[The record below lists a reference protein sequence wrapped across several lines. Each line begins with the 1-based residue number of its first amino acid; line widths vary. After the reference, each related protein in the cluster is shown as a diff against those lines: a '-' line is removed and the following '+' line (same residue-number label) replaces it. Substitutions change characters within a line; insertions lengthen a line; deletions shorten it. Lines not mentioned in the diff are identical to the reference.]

1 MFNTCQPQNS
11 SCSYAVD
18 DFLAVHIHSYGH
30 MKEVLYWTTLV
41 YTCNWFWESL
51 IRLHSW
57 AAAMKT
63 KMNLNQVLTLMFGLH
78 RVLHLLRTPDR
89 LYQQICDLRRWQ
101 QYIPVKFKAPIEK
114 FNQDYNF
121 VQKQIVVLFK
131 FNFLFYLPYKVSRY
145 K

>member
-1 MFNTCQPQNS
+1 
-11 SCSYAVD
+11 
-18 DFLAVHIHSYGH
+18 
-30 MKEVLYWTTLV
+30 
-41 YTCNWFWESL
+41 
-51 IRLHSW
+51 
-57 AAAMKT
+57 MKT

-78 RVLHLLRTPDR
+78 RVLHLLRTPDM

-121 VQKQIVVLFK
+121 VQKQIAVLFK